1 MKKNIKF
8 LLLCVMIIT
17 ISCSK
22 EYSYSTDDIIGVWEE
37 INVPGNSSIIF
48 LNDTTYIANNIF
60 NIRLWLARDSILIEN
75 EYLVDDGYKYFN
87 QYQTHGVVGTWS
99 VKFDSLRN
107 HYECWLL
114 YPMSKDRL
122 DFILN
127 KKLEIKRVYKY
138 GFIPTDEIE
147 IIAELD
153 SDPNEIY
160 PTKTYRKQQIIN

>member
-8 LLLCVMIIT
+8 LLLCAVISIT
-17 ISCSK
+17 SCSK
-22 EYSYSTDDIIGVWEE
+22 EYSFSTDDIIGEWEE
-37 INVPGNSSIIF
+37 INVPRNSGIIF

-60 NIRLWLARDSILIEN
+60 NIGLWLARDSILIEN
-75 EYLVDDGYKYFN
+75 EYLVDDGYKYYN

-99 VKFDSLRN
+99 VKFDSLQN
-107 HYECWLL
+107 HYYCRLL
-114 YPMSKDRL
+114 YPMSKNKN

-153 SDPNEIY
+153 SDPDELY
-160 PTKTYRKQQIIN
+160 PTKTYRKRQIKN